1 MDIFAVIDTNVLV
14 SAMLKKDSVPHKVI
28 EKVFDGT
35 VTAVISEEI
44 LAEYGEVLLR
54 PRFNFPKDG
63 VRRTIQGFMYRG
75 IKLNGISVPDGETMP
90 DPKDVAFYE
99 VTLDAQQTR
108 EAYLVTSNGRHFPVK
123 PFVVTPAEMLEI
135 IEKNG

>member
-44 LAEYGEVLLR
+44 LTE
-54 PRFNFPKDG
+54 DG
-63 VRRTIQGFMYRG
+63 
-75 IKLNGISVPDGETMP
+75 KAMP

-99 VTLDAQQTR
+99 VTLDARQTR
-108 EAYLVTSNGRHFPVK
+108 EAYLVTGNGRHFPIK